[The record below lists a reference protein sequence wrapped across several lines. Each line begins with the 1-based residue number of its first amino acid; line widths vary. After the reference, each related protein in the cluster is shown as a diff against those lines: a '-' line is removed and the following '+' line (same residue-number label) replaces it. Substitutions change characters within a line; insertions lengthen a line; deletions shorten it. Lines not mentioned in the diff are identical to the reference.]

1 MQITWKGGKSLEIKA
16 KDATILTGDD
26 VRVNDIVLPG
36 PGEYEVAGVQVF
48 GIAPEI
54 YFFRIDEIACAYFD
68 GINRSLTDDEVSS
81 LTDASVIFIPV
92 GGKGVLDPKKAT
104 EIIKLLEPTVIIP
117 IEADDITDFCK
128 VTGVCAQPVSTYKIT
143 KQQLESMEGQ
153 TCVVLEKS

>member
-16 KDATILTGDD
+16 KDATLTTGENVAIND
-26 VRVNDIVLPG
+26 VVLLG

-81 LTDASVIFIPV
+81 LTDASIIFLPV

-104 EIIKLLEPTVIIP
+104 EIIKLLEPTVVIP
-117 IEADDITDFCK
+117 IESDDCTDFCK
-128 VTGVCAQPVSTYKIT
+128 IAGGCEEPVATYKIT
-143 KQQLESMEGQ
+143 KQQLDSMEGQ
-153 TCVVLEKS
+153 IRVVLSKS

>member
-16 KDATILTGDD
+16 KDAMLTTGEN
-26 VRVNDIVLPG
+26 VVINDIVLPG

-81 LTDASVIFIPV
+81 LTDASVIFLPV

-104 EIIKLLEPTVIIP
+104 EIIKLLEPKIVIP
-117 IEADDITDFCK
+117 IEADDFTDFCK
-128 VTGVCAQPVSTYKIT
+128 IAGGCAQPVSTYKIT
-143 KQQLESMEGQ
+143 KQLLESMEGQ